1 MNEKNVL
8 VPYVVERTSSGERS
22 YDLYSRLLEDRI
34 IFLSGEIDDALANTV
49 VAQLIYLEAKDSTKD
64 IALYINSPG
73 GSVSAGMAIYDTMNF
88 IRCDV
93 STTCVGLAASM
104 GAFLLSSG
112 AKGKRFAMPNS
123 EIMIH
128 QPLGGAQG
136 QASDIKIQAEH
147 ILRIKEKMNK
157 ILSENTG
164 KSLEEIERDTDR
176 DNYLTAEEALSYGL
190 IDKVYYKR

>member
-8 VPYVVERTSSGERS
+8 IPYVVERTSSGERS

-49 VAQLIYLEAKDSTKD
+49 VAQLIYLEAKDPTKD

-88 IRCDV
+88 IRPDV
-93 STTCVGLAASM
+93 STTCIGLAASM

-112 AKGKRFAMPNS
+112 AKGKRYAMPNS

-147 ILRIKEKMNK
+147 ILRIKEKLTR

-164 KSLEEIERDTDR
+164 RSIAEIERDTDR
-176 DNYLTAEEALSYGL
+176 DNYLSAEEALNYGL